1 MFTNETLP
9 QKHCHWNLRYYYGR
23 GNSLYQC
30 EMISSYVVQ
39 QHHWRIRIM
48 QVGRIPTPANSSIQ
62 MSLKN
67 PNTKLEKMGSSKDL
81 TTTSP
86 ISNFICSYTK
96 KIYGRLINTS
106 KTLSVYRNIQT
117 NLWLCSTRQLTD
129 NCWEAKVPLLGKHKM
144 AQNLPRIQ
152 EDLIWMTNKCPTSVS
167 QNYGQLFAEYH
178 DYFWYLSEPY

>member
-1 MFTNETLP
+1 
-9 QKHCHWNLRYYYGR
+9 
-23 GNSLYQC
+23 
-30 EMISSYVVQ
+30 MISSYVVQ
-39 QHHWRIRIM
+39 QHHWRIRIV

-117 NLWLCSTRQLTD
+117 NL
-129 NCWEAKVPLLGKHKM
+129 
-144 AQNLPRIQ
+144 
-152 EDLIWMTNKCPTSVS
+152 
-167 QNYGQLFAEYH
+167 
-178 DYFWYLSEPY
+178 